1 MRNITEII
9 IHCTATAEG
18 KDFTVADITR
28 WHKANGWLTI
38 GYHYVVYRDGSVHKG
53 RDEEVIGAHCAGHNA
68 KSIGVVYVGGLA
80 ADTLKPKDTRTDA
93 QKAGLLA
100 LVRKLK
106 KKYPKAKV
114 YGHCDFAAKACPC
127 FNARLEYAVC

>member
-1 MRNITEII
+1 MRQISEII
-9 IHCTATAEG
+9 VHCTATAEG

-53 RDEEVIGAHCAGHNA
+53 RAEEVTGAHCSGHNA
-68 KSIGVVYVGGLA
+68 QSIGVVYVGGLEA
-80 ADTLKPKDTRTDA
+80 GTLKPKDTRTDA

-100 LVRKLK
+100 LIKQLK
-106 KKYPKAKV
+106 KKYPRARV
-114 YGHCDFAAKACPC
+114 YGHRDFAAKACPC
-127 FNARLEYAVC
+127 FNARLEYANC